1 MKYMN
6 LERERRIS
14 EEVKR
19 QAETNAFLRCGEVFW
34 VTVEDNPDPRH
45 ATVVLRFTFFLQKKR
60 DYVMFYDFL
69 EHYIPKVVECIW
81 MKTYPK
87 MKNVEGGVVATAEE
101 RKAEEEEEEKS
112 DRMVAQVFD
121 APMGDDD
128 Q

>member
-14 EEVKR
+14 EEVTR

-45 ATVVLRFTFFLQKKR
+45 ATVVLRFTFFVQKKR

-69 EHYIPKVVECIW
+69 EHYLPKVVECIW

-87 MKNVEGGVVATAEE
+87 VKRPEGEGEGEGATDET
-101 RKAEEEEEEKS
+101 KAEDDATS
-112 DRMVAQVFD
+112 DELVSQVFD
-121 APMGDDD
+121 NPE
-128 Q
+128 